1 MNVSFPIYVDTTK
14 IFRRNNP
21 QINDLSA
28 THVFLINSNNNIVL
42 VGNPLLNPKIE
53 EMSLKIFEEKNR

>member
-14 IFRRNNP
+14 TFRRNNP